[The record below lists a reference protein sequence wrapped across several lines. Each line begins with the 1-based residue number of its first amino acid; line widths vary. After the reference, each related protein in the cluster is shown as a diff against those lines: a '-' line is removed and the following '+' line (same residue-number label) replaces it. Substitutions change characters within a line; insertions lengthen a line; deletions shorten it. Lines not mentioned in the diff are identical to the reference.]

1 MRALFLSE
9 EASKEKKKQTMRAAD
24 ALSHPDILFS
34 ASILFVKRQALYLCS
49 YPENK
54 QA

>member
-9 EASKEKKKQTMRAAD
+9 EASKEKKKTMRAAD

-34 ASILFVKRQALYLCS
+34 ASILFVKPQALYLCS

>member
-9 EASKEKKKQTMRAAD
+9 ETSKGKKQTMRAAD